1 MPIKV
6 NKTKQE
12 LEQSIRVRRDALQFM
27 HQQLQKESDNFQL
40 AIMGISTFSGS
51 VEVTKMTLNLDS
63 PYLDLTAIF
72 MASICTILASYMR
85 FRNFNQL
92 MEGLIKASSEL
103 TSVLKMIRDTPI
115 VNVELIEQ
123 YNRSLAITETCLYP
137 NQRKKYFAIAEK
149 GVVAITTDELKFNK
163 NLDKAEKKHAME
175 KTDIEKGNSNEIV
188 VYNEEEEEKAE

>member
-12 LEQSIRVRRDALQFM
+12 LEQSIRVKRDSLQFM

-40 AIMGISTFSGS
+40 AIMGISTLSGS
-51 VEVTKMTLNLDS
+51 VEVTKMTLGLDS

-92 MEGLIKASSEL
+92 MEALIKSSGEL
-103 TSVLKMIRDTPI
+103 TGVLKMIRDSPTVTVDLI
-115 VNVELIEQ
+115 QAYNHSLSVVEI
-123 YNRSLAITETCLYP
+123 CLYP
-137 NQRKKYFAIAEK
+137 NQRKKYFNIAEK
-149 GVVAITTDELKFNK
+149 GVVSITTDELKFNK
-163 NLDKAEKKHAME
+163 TLDKVEKKHAMQ
-175 KTDIEKGNSNEIV
+175 KTDIETGNSNEIV
-188 VYNEEEEEKAE
+188 VYNENEDEKSE

>member
-12 LEQSIRVRRDALQFM
+12 LEQSIRVRRDALQSM

-40 AIMGISTFSGS
+40 WIMGISTLSS
-51 VEVTKMTLNLDS
+51 STEVAKMSLGLDS

-72 MASICTILASYMR
+72 MASITTILASYMR
-85 FRNFNQL
+85 FKNFNQL

-103 TSVLKMIRDTPI
+103 TSVLKMIRDTPTVTI
-115 VNVELIEQ
+115 ELIEQ

-137 NQRKKYFAIAEK
+137 NQRKKYFAIAEA

-163 NLDKAEKKHAME
+163 NLDKAEKKHALE

-188 VYNEEEEEKAE
+188 VYNEEEEKAE